1 MDLAGVFAEPVIEW
15 GLGGGEPDE
24 RGLQIV
30 CVQVD
35 DGEVSAGG
43 LLDPDRLSGDPEPL
57 ARGIVGRL
65 AFALHARVHRL
76 AGGRCLPRK
85 QGCGESNG
93 LHLAGFSFGLEVRV
107 VTA

>member
-1 MDLAGVFAEPVIEW
+1 MRNSRIAWDSPTSFHALI
-15 GLGGGEPDE
+15 LRGEKDKE
-24 RGLQIV
+24 KDVVRL
-30 CVQVD
+30 QVD

-65 AFALHARVHRL
+65 AFALHTRVHRL

-93 LHLAGFSFGLEVRV
+93 LHLVSPSI
-107 VTA
+107 